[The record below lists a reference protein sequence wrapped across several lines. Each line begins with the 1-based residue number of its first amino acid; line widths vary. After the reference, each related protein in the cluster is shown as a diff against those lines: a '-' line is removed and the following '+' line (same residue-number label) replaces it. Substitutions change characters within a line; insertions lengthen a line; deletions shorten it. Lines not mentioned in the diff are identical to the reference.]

1 MFCKLCFITSGLHD
15 KKVLAAGCISFDG
28 APFSPFSESNLTTGS
43 DAGASGWHPGSLVMD
58 TVAWQVSVISD
69 VGRLVLSTSYLAGG
83 NQPQHLH
90 PSHSTRV
97 YAHYT
102 PLRKKGSDLDAT
114 LPLVECKE
122 EAAGHSSLS
131 SCRDFCFPFPPVS
144 SR

>member
-1 MFCKLCFITSGLHD
+1 
-15 KKVLAAGCISFDG
+15 
-28 APFSPFSESNLTTGS
+28 
-43 DAGASGWHPGSLVMD
+43 MD